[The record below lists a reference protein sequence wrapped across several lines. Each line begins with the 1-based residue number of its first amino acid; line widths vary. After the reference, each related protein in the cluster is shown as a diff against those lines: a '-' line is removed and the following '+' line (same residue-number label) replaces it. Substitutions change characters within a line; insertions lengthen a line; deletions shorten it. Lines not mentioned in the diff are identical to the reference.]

1 MDILSLLGL
10 FLSVVF
16 AALAWRRTR
25 GLPEASVIRWLVPLF
40 VVAAVPLGIF
50 AWWGQYTP
58 AGRRAFDEMDGLYPL
73 AAGVLTLLL
82 TGAAAL
88 VGIWARRQAGR

>member
-50 AWWGQYTP
+50 A
-58 AGRRAFDEMDGLYPL
+58 
-73 AAGVLTLLL
+73 
-82 TGAAAL
+82 
-88 VGIWARRQAGR
+88 

>member
-1 MDILSLLGL
+1 MRGMDILSLLGL

-40 VVAAVPLGIF
+40 VVAAVPSAFLPGGGNIRPPG
-50 AWWGQYTP
+50 AALSTKWM
-58 AGRRAFDEMDGLYPL
+58 ASIRSRRAC
-73 AAGVLTLLL
+73 
-82 TGAAAL
+82 
-88 VGIWARRQAGR
+88 

>member
-58 AGRRAFDEMDGLYPL
+58 AGRRAFDGLYPL

-82 TGAAAL
+82 TATAAL